1 MDCGA
6 GNPSAGFRCSV
17 HDEVPDCMLSLCYA
31 TAGAIRFLC
40 RAQMPLACAPSNRT
54 PVFDD
59 QMRRGLSR
67 QHATARARP
76 MPSIRLLSGLAA
88 LRTRPCA
95 SPQSNRKRCAN
106 LCQRHLQLRLLVD
119 EWDLPVWST
128 TRVEVNTG
136 GGGRRRWSD
145 AREGRLSG
153 NFTLVSGPK
162 PSQIWLDRSSI
173 WWMPN

>member
-1 MDCGA
+1 MLAFVVRSMMRSQTAC
-6 GNPSAGFRCSV
+6 SAYVMRPREPFDSSV
-17 HDEVPDCMLSLCYA
+17 APKC
-31 TAGAIRFLC
+31 
-40 RAQMPLACAPSNRT
+40 PLACAPSNRT
-54 PVFDD
+54 LFLTNECAV
-59 QMRRGLSR
+59 GLNR

-76 MPSIRLLSGLAA
+76 IPSTRLLSGLAA